1 MNQKKKIRFSVFL
14 PPWILLVAMIGL
26 SLIDYERFYGSL
38 SAVAGWITNDLAWML
53 ALCGIVCVVL
63 LVVVYCSDFSKIKIG
78 GPDAVPIVKK
88 TTWRYIT
95 LTTTIGAGLL
105 FFASSEPLLHYMS
118 PPTNI
123 TQGAASGESALW
135 AMETLYLEWTWV
147 PYSVYTVAALMFG
160 FVFYNMKKKQTLSAV
175 LVPVLGNKNSDRI
188 SSVVDVIC
196 LFSLVLGV
204 SSAMGVGTMNIAGGL
219 ETAFGVSSN
228 VKIWAVII
236 VVIVLTFLLSAISG
250 ITKGISALANI
261 NVYFYWF
268 LIAFILIFG
277 PTAFLLNFGLES
289 AGTFFSEFFHISA
302 WTSASTGDGW
312 AGSWPIYYLCAWY
325 SWTPVTA
332 IFLGRISRG
341 YTVREVITTNLIF
354 PSVFSM
360 VWIALFGG
368 SSIFYER
375 AGAGLFETMNASG
388 MESVVYGIFKQM
400 PLPALIIPI
409 YIFVVFISFVTA
421 TNSNTTA
428 MAGLC
433 IKDGTSEDAE
443 APSYMKVIWA
453 VIVGLVTFVLVKTES
468 LDGIK
473 MACNVA
479 GLPICILEIAMVIG
493 LAKIMK
499 DPAKYDCYQETQE
512 MDSVCGEEKE
522 QSPD

>member
-1 MNQKKKIRFSVFL
+1 MNQKKKIRFAVFL
-14 PPWILLVAMIGL
+14 PPWILLVSMIGL
-26 SLIDYERFYGSL
+26 SLADYDRFYGSL
-38 SAVAGWITNDLAWML
+38 SAVAGWIASDLAWML
-53 ALCGIVCVVL
+53 AMCGIICVVL
-63 LVVVYCSDFSKIKIG
+63 LVIVYCSDFSKVKIG

-105 FFASSEPLLHYMS
+105 FFASSEPLLHYMN
-118 PPTNI
+118 PPANVVR
-123 TQGAASGESALW
+123 GAGSSESALW

-147 PYSVYTVAALMFG
+147 PYSIYTVAALMFG

-175 LVPVLGNKNSDRI
+175 LVPVLGSKNSGRI
-188 SSVVDVIC
+188 SAFVDVIC

-219 ETAFGVSSN
+219 ETAFGVSSDI
-228 VKIWAVII
+228 KIWTVII
-236 VVIVLTFLLSAISG
+236 VAIVLTFLLSAISG
-250 ITKGISALANI
+250 ITKGISVLANI

-268 LIAFILIFG
+268 LIAFILVFG
-277 PTAFLLNFGLES
+277 PTAFLLNFGLET

-341 YTVREVITTNLIF
+341 YTIREVITTNLIF

-375 AGAGLFETMNASG
+375 AGAGLYAKMSVSG
-388 MESVVYGIFKQM
+388 MESVVYGVFKQM
-400 PLPALIIPI
+400 PVSVVIIPV

-421 TNSNTTA
+421 TNSNSTA

-433 IKDGTSEDAE
+433 MKDGTSEDAE
-443 APSYMKVIWA
+443 APPYMKVIWA
-453 VIVGLVTFVLVKTES
+453 AIVGLVTFVLVQTES

-473 MACNVA
+473 MACNIA
-479 GLPICILEIAMVIG
+479 GLPICILEIAMVVG

-499 DPAKYDCYQETQE
+499 NPAKYDCYQETGKI
-512 MDSVCGEEKE
+512 SGSSREEK
-522 QSPD
+522 SSD